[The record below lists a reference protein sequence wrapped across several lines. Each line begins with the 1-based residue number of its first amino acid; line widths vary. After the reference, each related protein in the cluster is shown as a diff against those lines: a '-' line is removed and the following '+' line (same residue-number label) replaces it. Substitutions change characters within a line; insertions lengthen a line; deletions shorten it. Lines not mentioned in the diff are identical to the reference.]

1 MRKTFVRGL
10 GTVSTTRVLAP
21 HVRIAPLL
29 AHDREAKLFEIPI
42 KAEADHVIEEHG
54 DHDKRDGITPRQ
66 LFIAP
71 QPPKDLLRVVSDRVI
86 VRHKTEGA
94 VPLSR
99 ETGFSPWEEG
109 RDTKVVLRDSRYG
122 L

>member
-1 MRKTFVRGL
+1 VYGRDIVAPPGNQAANGEHKL
-10 GTVSTTRVLAP
+10 HAYSTEDLS
-21 HVRIAPLL
+21 LL
-29 AHDREAKLFEIPI
+29 
-42 KAEADHVIEEHG
+42 
-54 DHDKRDGITPRQ
+54 DKK
-66 LFIAP
+66 F
-71 QPPKDLLRVVSDRVI
+71 
-86 VRHKTEGA
+86 GA